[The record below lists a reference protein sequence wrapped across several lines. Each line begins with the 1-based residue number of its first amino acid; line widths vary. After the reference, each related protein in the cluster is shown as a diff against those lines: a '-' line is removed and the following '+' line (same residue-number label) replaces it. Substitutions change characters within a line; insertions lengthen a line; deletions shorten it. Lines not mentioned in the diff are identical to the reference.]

1 METKDKRYTLLDNRC
16 KSLFSIHRK
25 QVTRTRKGERATFQR
40 GKERKGIDR
49 EVEKIGWK
57 IAKDWWWS
65 KRSKGRYE
73 QLRKCHRREV

>member
-1 METKDKRYTLLDNRC
+1 MSRKIIKNAGLETLVLETKDKRYTLLDNRC

-57 IAKDWWWS
+57 IAKDW
-65 KRSKGRYE
+65 
-73 QLRKCHRREV
+73 